1 MCRCLS
7 CNRKLSSREMT
18 RKYSNW
24 EEIKNP
30 EDRYVS
36 LCSSC
41 FNGSVI
47 KFAEI
52 NPLLPDN
59 DGETLED
66 VNGVENKE
74 QSMNIYYPDSD
85 NEDTIDEVE

>member
-24 EEIKNP
+24 EEIVKI
-30 EDRYVS
+30 EDRYIS

-41 FNGSVI
+41 FNGTMI
-47 KFAEI
+47 KLAEI

-59 DGETLED
+59 DGETLEESNNESKD
-66 VNGVENKE
+66 NQGHYLIEEQEKEN
-74 QSMNIYYPDSD
+74 DF
-85 NEDTIDEVE
+85 